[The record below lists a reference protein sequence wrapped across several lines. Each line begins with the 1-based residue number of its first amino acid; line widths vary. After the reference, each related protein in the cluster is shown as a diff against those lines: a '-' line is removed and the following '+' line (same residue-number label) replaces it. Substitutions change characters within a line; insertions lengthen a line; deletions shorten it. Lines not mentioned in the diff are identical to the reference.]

1 MDRREFL
8 QSLAVTAACAETFS
22 GTLVGAPTK
31 TVQSVPLPDLQG
43 NTLICEFKLNT
54 DSWKVYEDL
63 RTRDGD
69 ITFVSA
75 AGASRRMVK
84 SAEASFQ
91 GPTEPYVGL
100 RLNEIGLA
108 GADLLADRLLA
119 GGDDPDHGSV
129 DARPRGFG

>member
-63 RTRDGD
+63 RTRDGA

-84 SAEASFQ
+84 APKLPS
-91 GPTEPYVGL
+91 
-100 RLNEIGLA
+100 R
-108 GADLLADRLLA
+108 D
-119 GGDDPDHGSV
+119 
-129 DARPRGFG
+129 RPRPIWG